1 MNLTASQLKLLF
13 AQWADIMSAQ
23 KEKLIEMDS
32 IVGDGD
38 LGLTMSDGFGAAY
51 HAVSRSDETDIGKF
65 FYLAGKTMS
74 SAVPS
79 TMGTLMASGLIE
91 VGKKFKGKTLLKS
104 EDFGRLF
111 QAFYDGVQN
120 RGKAQLGEKT
130 FLDGLFPAIS
140 VLNKQDAKA
149 QTWGAIAQFAYEEAK
164 LGVQNTTTLV
174 AKHGRAATHGERSRS
189 LLDPGAYVAQL
200 LVSGYCMFANN
211 FLAQD

>member
-1 MNLTASQLKLLF
+1 MLLTAQQLKSLF
-13 AQWADIMSAQ
+13 AQWANIMLAQ
-23 KEKLIEMDS
+23 KETLIEMDS

-38 LGLTMSDGFGAAY
+38 LGLTMSDGFRSAY

-91 VGKKFKGKTLLKS
+91 VGKTFKGKTTLKS
-104 EDFGRLF
+104 EEFGILF
-111 QAFYDGVQN
+111 QSFFCGVQN

-130 FLDGLFPAIS
+130 FLDGLWIS
-140 VLNKQDAKA
+140 LAHLA
-149 QTWGAIAQFAYEEAK
+149 HEEAK
-164 LGVQNTTTLV
+164 RGVQNTTTLI
-174 AKHGRAATHGERSRS
+174 AKHGRAATHGERSRA

-200 LVSGYCMFANN
+200 LIGGYCMFADDY
-211 FLAQD
+211 LAQDE

>member
-1 MNLTASQLKLLF
+1 MCKIAVKLNLA
-13 AQWADIMSAQ
+13 
-23 KEKLIEMDS
+23 
-32 IVGDGD
+32 
-38 LGLTMSDGFGAAY
+38 
-51 HAVSRSDETDIGKF
+51 R
-65 FYLAGKTMS
+65 
-74 SAVPS
+74 
-79 TMGTLMASGLIE
+79 
-91 VGKKFKGKTLLKS
+91 
-104 EDFGRLF
+104 R
-111 QAFYDGVQN
+111 
-120 RGKAQLGEKT
+120 R

-149 QTWGAIAQFAYEEAK
+149 QSWGAIAQFAYEEAK

>member
-1 MNLTASQLKLLF
+1 MNLTSSQLKLLF
-13 AQWADIMSAQ
+13 AQWANIMTAQ
-23 KEKLIEMDS
+23 KETLIEMDS

-38 LGLTMSDGFGAAY
+38 LGLTMSDGFCAAY
-51 HAVSRSDETDIGKF
+51 HAVSHSDEMDIGRF

-91 VGKKFKGKTLLKS
+91 VGKTFKGKKLLKS
-104 EDFGRLF
+104 GDFGSLF

-130 FLDGLFPAIS
+130 FLDGLFPAII
-140 VLNKQDAKA
+140 VLNREDSKA
-149 QTWGAIAQFAYEEAK
+149 QDWGSVAQLAYEEAK
-164 LGVQNTTTLV
+164 LGVQSTTTLV